1 MKYSNICLWLQMMLG
16 LKREHKEKLEEKQK
30 FHDEDMFKIR
40 GEQAVSVEYYVRKI
54 QDLEN
59 DIKQLK
65 ASGGVLP
72 KKTKMTSVTLNKDDE
87 HQVFA
92 LSKILAS
99 NFDHS
104 ILPKKSR
111 EQFKNKIESNY
122 EWGYA

>member
-1 MKYSNICLWLQMMLG
+1 MSYSNICLWLQMMLG

-92 LSKILAS
+92 LKFWNQTLA
-99 NFDHS
+99 
-104 ILPKKSR
+104 I
-111 EQFKNKIESNY
+111 
-122 EWGYA
+122 